1 MSSSKVFLKLFGGH
15 VAKVKAAKRKFVDWD
30 SIEPLY
36 RSGAMSNYE
45 ICGQY
50 EIDHANSQVWKK
62 TVAESAIRKQS
73 RTKNWKKTLAEK
85 VKKQI
90 KENLVRSEVRSANQ
104 NLSDT
109 EIVEKAAEVGSN
121 IVLRHRKEIAA
132 LMVQEGNLLKA
143 LGIDIDK
150 DTLKDRT
157 IILKNITDIRSKRIA
172 LERQAHSLN
181 DSSSAEQSFEDWLN
195 ES

>member
-1 MSSSKVFLKLFGGH
+1 L
-15 VAKVKAAKRKFVDWD
+15 AKAPVKRKFVDWD

-36 RSGAMSNYE
+36 RAGAMSNYE

-73 RTKNWKKTLAEK
+73 RIKNWQKTLAEK

-121 IVLRHRKEIAA
+121 IVLRHRKEIFILEQHETAF
-132 LMVQEGNLLKA
+132 LKELELLGEQENPLLKS
-143 LGIDIDK
+143 
-150 DTLKDRT
+150 TLKDRT
-157 IILKNITDIRSKRIA
+157 IILKNISDVRAKRIT
-172 LERQAHSLN
+172 LERQAHSI
-181 DSSSAEQSFEDWLN
+181 DGEDEKEGYEERLR
-195 ES
+195 ELMK